1 MNHEQPAPPLVAID
15 NKVFTNYIIINK
27 TRHGISSDTAPGR
40 VVFLYPFP
48 IIPDQ
53 KNRLGS
59 FLPMIFHLMRIL
71 HKNQDR
77 QTDLLQFLRSQ
88 PLIKPKDMGL
98 SQWP

>member
-1 MNHEQPAPPLVAID
+1 MNHEQPAPPLVDID
-15 NKVFTNYIIINK
+15 NKVFTNYIILNK

-48 IIPDQ
+48 IIPEQ

-71 HKNQDR
+71 HKNQVC

-98 SQWP
+98 SKWP